1 MDAEPVLSSQLFG
14 ITSRDPVTYV
24 SVAAV
29 LGAVALTASYLPA
42 RRALRVDPMTALRS
56 E

>member
-1 MDAEPVLSSQLFG
+1 VLTSQLFG
-14 ITSRDPVTYV
+14 ISARDPLTYV
-24 SVAAV
+24 SVAA
-29 LGAVALTASYLPA
+29 LLAAVALTASYLPA